1 MKALVGAFNQEKALV
16 GAFSVI
22 TNLRMELFEALET
35 WPAEGSKVKV
45 NSWVEA
51 ATKNPLVAVMKE
63 TIIRY
68 NGNPSRAIL
77 CSLVLYCLQ
86 WVLLGFRRSYS
97 RFSYGKPSEE
107 AL

>member
-1 MKALVGAFNQEKALV
+1 MN
-16 GAFSVI
+16 
-22 TNLRMELFEALET
+22 NLLAIQRGGET

-77 CSLVLYCLQ
+77 CSFVWFSIVLSGFY
-86 WVLLGFRRSYS
+86 WVLDGVTPDSLTAT
-97 RFSYGKPSEE
+97 K
-107 AL
+107 